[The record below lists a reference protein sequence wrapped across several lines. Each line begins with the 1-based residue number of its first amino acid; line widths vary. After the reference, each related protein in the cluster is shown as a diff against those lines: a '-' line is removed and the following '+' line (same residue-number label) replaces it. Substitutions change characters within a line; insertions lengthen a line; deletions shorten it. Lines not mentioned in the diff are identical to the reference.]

1 MTPGTGVRGRIIAAV
16 TARVLLNELRSE
28 LAPVEAAIRGHRY
41 LDSFA
46 AALPRSLERFTGEQY
61 AILTSD
67 RRSFAQL
74 AVRFPAGGAGEL
86 FLVLA
91 EGEGQALERLLPL
104 AEQLGLDQDRL
115 RAYEPVP
122 AAQAYPSFV
131 AWLALNGSRADVAL
145 AFLAN
150 LAAWGDNCARMAAG
164 LRGGHDTAFFD
175 FFAEPAPDF
184 EERALAVAAEGLA
197 AGDSPERARRAAR
210 FLQAYELLL
219 GHARR

>member
-41 LDSFA
+41 LDLFA

-115 RAYEPVP
+115 RGV
-122 AAQAYPSFV
+122 
-131 AWLALNGSRADVAL
+131 RA
-145 AFLAN
+145 
-150 LAAWGDNCARMAAG
+150 
-164 LRGGHDTAFFD
+164 
-175 FFAEPAPDF
+175 
-184 EERALAVAAEGLA
+184 
-197 AGDSPERARRAAR
+197 RARRSGLPVLRRLVGAERIAGRRRARLPGQPGRLGRQLRANGGRAAWR
-210 FLQAYELLL
+210 P
-219 GHARR
+219 

>member
-1 MTPGTGVRGRIIAAV
+1 VF
-16 TARVLLNELRSE
+16 LDELRSE
-28 LAPVEAAIRGHRY
+28 LAPVEAAIRSHCY

-46 AALPRSLERFTGEQY
+46 AAVPWSLERFAGEQY
-61 AILTSD
+61 AIVTSD

-74 AVRFPAGGAGEL
+74 AARFPAGVGGDL

-91 EGEGQALERLLPL
+91 GGEGQALERLLVL
-104 AEQLGLDQDRL
+104 AEELGLDEHRL
-115 RAYEPVP
+115 RTYELLP
-122 AAQAYPSFV
+122 AAQAYPAYV

-150 LAAWGDNCARMAAG
+150 LAAWGDNCARMARA
-164 LRGGHDTAFFD
+164 LRGRHDTAFFD

-184 EERALAVAAEGLA
+184 EDRALAVADEGLA

-210 FLQAYELLL
+210 FLQAYELLFWDTL
-219 GHARR
+219 ADEL

>member
-1 MTPGTGVRGRIIAAV
+1 V
-16 TARVLLNELRSE
+16 TARVFLDELRSE

-61 AILTSD
+61 AILMSD

-74 AVRFPAGGAGEL
+74 AARFPAGAAGDL

-91 EGEGQALERLLPL
+91 EGEGQALERLLVL
-104 AEQLGLDQDRL
+104 AEELGLDEDRL
-115 RAYEPVP
+115 RTYEPLP
-122 AAQAYPSFV
+122 TAQAYPAYV

-150 LAAWGDNCARMAAG
+150 LAAWGDNCARMAGA
-164 LRGGHDTAFFD
+164 LRGRHDTACFD
-175 FFAEPAPDF
+175 FFAEPAPGF
-184 EERALAVAAEGLA
+184 EERALAVADEGFA
-197 AGDSPERARRAAR
+197 AGESPERARRAAR
-210 FLQAYELLL
+210 FLQAYELLFWDTL
-219 GHARR
+219 ADEL